1 MAKDLFV
8 EKSILIN
15 RPRKEVF
22 EYLKYSKNQDE
33 FSVWNMKDPNRKVE
47 EKGTDG
53 TVGHIYSWDSAT
65 DKNVGAGSQEIK
77 NLVGEEQIEY
87 EVRFERPMKNTAAAK
102 FVLGEV
108 TKNQTKVTWDFSGPT
123 KFPMSLFKSIFEKML
138 GKDLSK
144 SLDNLKARLE
154 S

>member
-1 MAKDLFV
+1 MARDLFV
-8 EKSILIN
+8 KKSILVN

-22 EYLKYSKNQDE
+22 EYLKYSRNQDE

-47 EKGTDG
+47 VKGIDG
-53 TVGHIYSWDSAT
+53 TIGHIYSWDSAT
-65 DKNVGAGSQEIK
+65 DKNVGAGSQEITK
-77 NLVGEEQIEY
+77 IVAEERIEY
-87 EVRFERPMKNTAAAK
+87 KLRFERPMKNVADSK
-102 FVLGEV
+102 FVLREISN
-108 TKNQTKVTWDFSGPT
+108 NQTEVIWDFTGPT